1 MNNIWWMNVET
12 ASKKLVHEVLTV
24 VVRQVLSWID
34 DSVHICLHK
43 ISYDIYVFISS
54 FGGWFLN
61 INKSNYVFVIEE
73 FQKFDLSHNSFRI
86 NQVFE
91 GFGNFLDGYFCFYRM
106 VKGRADNSISSM
118 ADLLNVFVLII
129 YNELCA
135 CTIKLCHSFWNL
147 CFNLFRNL
155 FFILLL
161 LLLIHILK
169 FK

>member
-1 MNNIWWMNVET
+1 MNVET
-12 ASKKLVHEVLTV
+12 ASKKLIHEVLTV

-86 NQVFE
+86 
-91 GFGNFLDGYFCFYRM
+91 Y
-106 VKGRADNSISSM
+106 
-118 ADLLNVFVLII
+118 
-129 YNELCA
+129 
-135 CTIKLCHSFWNL
+135 
-147 CFNLFRNL
+147 
-155 FFILLL
+155 
-161 LLLIHILK
+161 
-169 FK
+169 